1 MSMAAWKP
9 GRIPAY
15 RSRNRHNQ
23 KAAEIVKTLVS
34 EAGETPEVD
43 VAEAVRATA
52 DDGAVLL
59 DIREPR
65 EWARWRI
72 PGAVHI
78 PMGDLA
84 QRAGELDRS
93 KPIVVYCKSGQR
105 SLVSTDELL
114 GLGFRDVASL
124 NGGIIAWA
132 EAEEPIEE

>member
-1 MSMAAWKP
+1 MSMAAWRLGKKP
-9 GRIPAY
+9 VFQSCVVRRELNVRTMRIP
-15 RSRNRHNQ
+15 
-23 KAAEIVKTLVS
+23 
-34 EAGETPEVD
+34 GETPEVD
-43 VAEAVRATA
+43 VAEAVRAR
-52 DDGAVLL
+52 DEDGAVLL

-65 EWARWRI
+65 EWERWRI

-114 GLGFRDVASL
+114 DLGYGDVASL
-124 NGGIIAWA
+124 NGIIAWA
-132 EAEEPIEE
+132 EAEQPVEE

>member
-1 MSMAAWKP
+1 MSDP
-9 GRIPAY
+9 
-15 RSRNRHNQ
+15 
-23 KAAEIVKTLVS
+23 
-34 EAGETPEVD
+34 GETPEVD
-43 VAEAVRATA
+43 VAEAVRAATE
-52 DDGAVLL
+52 DGAVLL

-65 EWARWRI
+65 EWERWHI

-105 SLVSTDELL
+105 SLYSTDELL
-114 GLGFRDVASL
+114 ALGFADVASL

-132 EAEEPIEE
+132 EAEQPVEE

>member
-1 MSMAAWKP
+1 M
-9 GRIPAY
+9 
-15 RSRNRHNQ
+15 
-23 KAAEIVKTLVS
+23 KTLVG

-43 VAEAVRATA
+43 VAEAVRART

-59 DIREPR
+59 DIREPK
-65 EWARWRI
+65 EWARFRI

-84 QRAGELDRS
+84 QRASELDS
-93 KPIVVYCKSGQR
+93 AKPIVVYCKSGQR

-132 EAEEPIEE
+132 EAEKPIEE

>member
-1 MSMAAWKP
+1 MSDP
-9 GRIPAY
+9 
-15 RSRNRHNQ
+15 
-23 KAAEIVKTLVS
+23 
-34 EAGETPEVD
+34 GETPEVD
-43 VAEAVRATA
+43 VAEAVRAATE
-52 DDGAVLL
+52 DGAVLL

-65 EWARWRI
+65 EWERRRI

-105 SLVSTDELL
+105 SLYSTDELL
-114 GLGFRDVASL
+114 ALGFADVASL

-132 EAEEPIEE
+132 EAEQPVEE

>member
-1 MSMAAWKP
+1 MSMAAWRL

-15 RSRNRHNQ
+15 RSRNRQNQ
-23 KAAEIVKTLVS
+23 KAAEIVKTFAS

-43 VAEAVRATA
+43 VAEAVRAR
-52 DDGAVLL
+52 DEDGAVLL

-65 EWARWRI
+65 EWERWRI

-105 SLVSTDELL
+105 SLVSTD
-114 GLGFRDVASL
+114 
-124 NGGIIAWA
+124 
-132 EAEEPIEE
+132 